1 MNIIAQ
7 ARAQDFSLGKLEK
20 LFGRE
25 PWGRGCPES
34 ILRLLTRGWV
44 GGGGTPLYK
53 TYTVC
58 RPWFGLKTSTEFKT
72 GF

>member
-44 GGGGTPLYK
+44 GGGGYSLI
-53 TYTVC
+53 
-58 RPWFGLKTSTEFKT
+58 
-72 GF
+72 

>member
-44 GGGGTPLYK
+44 GGGVLPYIRHIRFVAL
-53 TYTVC
+53 
-58 RPWFGLKTSTEFKT
+58 GLV
-72 GF
+72 